1 MLRDLLSDIRFR
13 FRALFRRGEVERELA
28 DELRFHLETDTAR
41 LVAMGLPAD
50 EARRRAQ
57 ISFGGVERVKEA
69 ARDVR
74 GLRWLDSLSQDA
86 LYAARGLRRSPGFT
100 AAVVLTIALG
110 VGANAAL
117 FGVIDRLMFRP
128 PAFLREP
135 SQVNRVDW
143 YAVLAGRSDIPRL
156 QTRRVRFDNIARATH
171 SFDAITGFYDQPESV
186 GAGADKADRV
196 ASEVTGNFFTFFD
209 ARPAQG
215 RFIGTGDESVPAG
228 APVAVISYS
237 MWRDGFGGR
246 ADIVGTTLQVGSVVR
261 TIVGVAPDGFAG
273 ITDGPTP
280 DLWIPADSRSFL
292 KMVVRRK
299 QGVSESAASAA
310 LTYALLKSW
319 ELERAVQLQERGCVP
334 IEVARPRAAA
344 VSLFPMRRPEAGP
357 EARLIPWLA
366 GVGAIVL
373 MIACANVANLLLARA
388 LRRKREIAVRLA
400 LGVSRV
406 RLLMQLLTES
416 LMLAGLG
423 GVAGLLLA
431 HWGAEILRTLLMPA
445 GADAP
450 VVTDQRTL
458 LFASCA
464 VLAVGILS
472 GLAPAAQALRQ
483 DLAGNLK
490 SGVREGSYQRSRTR
504 STLLVM
510 QVALSTILLIGAGL
524 FERSMVHLRTHGLGY
539 DVDRVLTAAINTHGT
554 ALSDT
559 AISLLTRRLEAEAA
573 TIPGVT
579 RVAHG
584 TTFAGFDQFQPLMA
598 SGGDDVN
605 WALFRLHAVGPDFF
619 AALGIRVLRGRAIEE
634 NDRESAPLVAIVSQT
649 SARALWPGQDAVGKC
664 LRVGLGTKG
673 ITDDK
678 IYIAPDTAPCRTVVG
693 IAEDIKH
700 ESFVN
705 DPGLQYYL
713 PSEQWYNE
721 DGGVVIR
728 VSGDAASSAEIV
740 RHRLQQMMPGNSEI
754 VVTTMRDGLASK
766 LKPWRLG
773 ETLFMALGG
782 LALVVAAVGLF
793 AVISYNVE
801 QRSQELG
808 VRIAFG
814 AESGDVLRLVV
825 AQAMRF
831 AAMGLA
837 AGGAIAL
844 GAGRWIRPLLF
855 AESPGDPAVYG
866 AVATVLIVLALVASA
881 SPAWRAA
888 RTDPNLVLRSE

>member
-13 FRALFRRGEVERELA
+13 FRALVRRGDVERDLA
-28 DELRFHLETDTAR
+28 DELRFHIETDAAR
-41 LVAMGLPAD
+41 LVAMGLPPD
-50 EARRRAQ
+50 EARRQARL
-57 ISFGGVERVKEA
+57 SFGGVEQVKEA

-74 GLRWLDSLSQDA
+74 GLRWLDSISQDV

-110 VGANAAL
+110 LGANAAL
-117 FGVIDRLMFRP
+117 FDVIDRLMFRP
-128 PAFLREP
+128 PAYLREP
-135 SQVNRVDW
+135 SQVNRVNS
-143 YAVLAGRSDIPRL
+143 YAVLAGRSDIPRP
-156 QTRRVRFDNIARATH
+156 QMRRVRFDNIARATH
-171 SFDAITGFYDQPESV
+171 SFDAITGFYDQPVSV
-186 GAGADKADRV
+186 GAGADKADRTV
-196 ASEVTGNFFTFFD
+196 SEVIGNFFTFFD

-215 RFIGTGDESVPAG
+215 RFIGAADESVPAG

-237 MWRDGFGGR
+237 MWRDRFGSR
-246 ADIVGTTLQVGSVVR
+246 ADIVGTTLQVGSIAR
-261 TIVGVAPDGFAG
+261 TIVGVAPDGFVG
-273 ITDGPTP
+273 ITDGPAP
-280 DLWIPADSRSFL
+280 DVWMPADSRSFL

-319 ELERAVQLQERGCVP
+319 ELERTVQPRLQP

-357 EARLIPWLA
+357 EAGLIPWLA
-366 GVGAIVL
+366 GVGLIVL

-388 LRRKREIAVRLA
+388 LRRRREIAVRLA

-416 LMLAGLG
+416 LMLAVFG
-423 GVAGLLLA
+423 GAAGVLLA

-445 GADAP
+445 GADAT
-450 VVTDQRTL
+450 VVTDGRTL

-464 VLAVGILS
+464 VVAVGILS

-510 QVALSTILLIGAGL
+510 QVALSTVLLIGAGL
-524 FERSMVHLRTHGLGY
+524 FEQSMGHLRTHGLGY
-539 DVDRVLTAAINTHGT
+539 DVDPVLTATISTHGT
-554 ALSDT
+554 VLNDT
-559 AISLLTRRLEAEAA
+559 AFSLLASRLEAEAA

-579 RVAHG
+579 HVAHG
-584 TTFAGFDQFQPLMA
+584 TTFAGFGEFQPLMA
-598 SGGDDVN
+598 AGGEDVN
-605 WALFRLHAVGPDFF
+605 WGLFRLQGVGPDFF
-619 AALGIRVLRGRAIEE
+619 TTLGTRVLRGRAIGP
-634 NDRESAPLVAIVSQT
+634 NDRRNAPLVAVVSET
-649 SARALWPGQDAVGKC
+649 SAKTLWPGQDAIGKC

-700 ESFVN
+700 ESFVS

-713 PSEQWYNE
+713 PSEQWRSEY
-721 DGGVVIR
+721 GGLLIR
-728 VSGDAASSAEIV
+728 VNGDAANSAETI
-740 RHRLQQMMPGNSEI
+740 RRRLQPLMPGNSEI
-754 VVTTMRDGLASK
+754 IVTTMRDGLASQM
-766 LKPWRLG
+766 KPWRLG
-773 ETLFMALGG
+773 ETLFMAFGG

-793 AVISYNVE
+793 AVIAYNVE

-814 AESGDVLRLVV
+814 AESADVLGLVV
-825 AQAMRF
+825 GQAMRF
-831 AAMGLA
+831 AVAGLA

-844 GAGRWIRPLLF
+844 GAGRWMRPLLF
-855 AESPGDPAVYG
+855 AESPADPAVY
-866 AVATVLIVLALVASA
+866 AIVATILLAVALVASA